1 MTGGGTICLTFTM
14 AAVGV
19 PTMSKQTFITTE
31 RVWYSDGMVWSAEM
45 EKQLILSLSMRKAR
59 AEEKQIP

>member
-1 MTGGGTICLTFTM
+1 MTGGGTICLTFTV

-31 RVWYSDGMVWSAEM
+31 RVWYSVWNGMVGRDGEAVD
-45 EKQLILSLSMRKAR
+45 IVIVH
-59 AEEKQIP
+59 EESKS

>member
-1 MTGGGTICLTFTM
+1 M

-31 RVWYSDGMVWSAEM
+31 RVWYSVWNGMVGRDGEAIDIVIVHEESKSW
-45 EKQLILSLSMRKAR
+45 RKTNSIGQVWMVANG
-59 AEEKQIP
+59 AI